1 MPPDRKKWPIVAG
14 SSILPF
20 GHSKD
25 GSTWRDRAFL
35 AANTA
40 LSDAGIAPGDIDA
53 LVVATESDLVS
64 LQVNPAPVVASDLG
78 LPHLPA
84 VRVEGGGA
92 SGALA
97 VRTGVHHILSGLYSR
112 VLVVGFDDAASHL
125 DRSGVGLVYGLSFDA
140 EVEGFLG
147 ATAAALYALSAQGYM
162 ARHGV
167 DVRQFAA
174 VAVKNRSNALSNPN
188 AHLPMTSTIEDVLA
202 SPIIAPPLKRLD
214 CSPLSDGAA
223 ALILSRE
230 RDMPRQ
236 SGFAPVRIVASAAA
250 ADWPRLGDR
259 DDIARFA
266 GKARAAVA
274 AYAQAGIESPSTEI
288 DVAEV
293 YDAFTS
299 AELQGIEALGLAR
312 EGQAGHQIVNG
323 EHDRH
328 GRLPV
333 NLSGGLLGQGGSPGA
348 VGVAQVATIA
358 RLLQGRYHAGLQPVR
373 RLRRGLA
380 EAHGG
385 VATLNCLHV
394 LEGEG

>member
-1 MPPDRKKWPIVAG
+1 MAG
-14 SSILPF
+14 SSIQPF
-20 GHSKD
+20 GRSKD
-25 GSTWRDRAFL
+25 GRTWRDRAFL
-35 AANTA
+35 AASAA
-40 LSDAGIAPGDIDA
+40 LSDAAVSPGDIDA
-53 LVVATESDLVS
+53 LVIATESDLVS
-64 LQVNPAPVVASDLG
+64 LQVNPAPVVSSDLG
-78 LPHLPA
+78 LPHLPC

-97 VRTGVHHILSGLYSR
+97 VRSGVHHILSGLYRS

-125 DRSGVGLVYGLSFDA
+125 DRSGVSLVYGLSFDA

-147 ATAAALYALSAQGYM
+147 ATAAALYALSAQAHM

-167 DVRQFAA
+167 NERHLAT
-174 VAVKNRSNALSNPN
+174 VAVKNRANAVANPN
-188 AHLPMTSTIEDVLA
+188 AHLPMISTVEDVLA
-202 SPIIAPPLKRLD
+202 SAVVAPPLKRLD

-223 ALILSRE
+223 ALVLSRE
-230 RDMPRQ
+230 RNMPRQ
-236 SGFAPVRIVASAAA
+236 SERVPVRIVASASAS
-250 ADWPRLGDR
+250 DWARLGDR
-259 DDIARFA
+259 DDIGRFA
-266 GKARAAVA
+266 GKSRAAAA
-274 AYAQAGIESPSTEI
+274 AYSQAGIMNPSSEI

-299 AELQGIEALGLAR
+299 AEVQGIEALGLAP
-312 EGQAGHQIVNG
+312 EGRGARQIVDG
-323 EHDRH
+323 VHDRD

-358 RLLQGRYHAGLQPVR
+358 RLLQGRYHGGLQPTL

-385 VATLNCLHV
+385 IATLNCVHV
-394 LEGEG
+394 LENDE

>member
-1 MPPDRKKWPIVAG
+1 MPPDRTKWPIVAG
-14 SSILPF
+14 SSIQPF
-20 GHSKD
+20 GRSKD

-35 AANTA
+35 AATAA
-40 LSDAGIAPGDIDA
+40 LSDANVAPGDIDA

-97 VRTGVHHILSGLYSR
+97 VRAGVHHILSGLYRR

-147 ATAAALYALSAQGYM
+147 ATAAALYALSAQAYM

-167 DVRQFAA
+167 SERHLAM
-174 VAVKNRSNALSNPN
+174 VAVKNRSNAVANPN
-188 AHLPMTSTIEDVLA
+188 AHLPMISTVEDVLSSA
-202 SPIIAPPLKRLD
+202 VVAPPLKRLD

-223 ALILSRE
+223 ALVLSRD
-230 RDMPRQ
+230 RDTPRQ
-236 SGFAPVRIVASAAA
+236 SERVAVRIVASASAT
-250 ADWPRLGDR
+250 DWARLGDR
-259 DDIARFA
+259 EDFGRFA
-266 GKARAAVA
+266 GKARAAAA
-274 AYAQAGIESPSTEI
+274 AYAQAGIRNPATEI

-293 YDAFTS
+293 YDAFTT
-299 AELQGIEALGLAR
+299 AEIQGIEALGFAA
-312 EGQAGHQIVNG
+312 EGQGARQIVDG
-323 EHDRH
+323 QHHRD

-348 VGVAQVATIA
+348 VGIAQVATIA
-358 RLLQGRYHAGLQPVR
+358 HLLQGRYHSGLQPSR
-373 RLRRGLA
+373 RLRHGLA

-385 VATLNCLHV
+385 VATLNCVHV
-394 LEGEG
+394 LESDE